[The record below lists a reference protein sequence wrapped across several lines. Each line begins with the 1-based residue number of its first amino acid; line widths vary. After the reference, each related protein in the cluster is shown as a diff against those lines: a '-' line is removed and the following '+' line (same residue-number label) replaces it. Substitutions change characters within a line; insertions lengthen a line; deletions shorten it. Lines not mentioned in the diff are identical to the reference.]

1 MTGQGFRE
9 TGFETRLRF
18 LRVRANQTLGGG
30 GDPGSLSTSKWEPST
45 RNKVNRLLNGLAN
58 AIPSKLETQFESG
71 VIFTRNA
78 SMYRVPNIRSNFA
91 FSEPG

>member
-30 GDPGSLSTSKWEPST
+30 GTQGPFQRANGSRPRE
-45 RNKVNRLLNGLAN
+45 
-58 AIPSKLETQFESG
+58 IKLIDF
-71 VIFTRNA
+71 
-78 SMYRVPNIRSNFA
+78 
-91 FSEPG
+91 